1 MNRSTRHTGT
11 LTVDAP
17 PEHAF
22 QLFTAPG
29 ERLWIEGWDPAV
41 LSGGDGRATGAVW
54 ITEAGGDKAY
64 WVVVDFDAEA
74 LHARYARI
82 APATHA
88 GTVEVIAR
96 PGSADGTEVEVTYQL
111 TALTTAGNRELA
123 AFDTEAFTRMLA
135 AWERMIANAD
145 VEYPL
150 PFATAAAP

>member
-11 LTVDAP
+11 LTVNAP

-29 ERLWIEGWDPAV
+29 ERLWIEGWDPAI
-41 LSGGDGRATGAVW
+41 LSGGDGREAGAVW
-54 ITEAGGDKAY
+54 ITNTGGDKAY

-88 GTVEVIAR
+88 GTVEVFAR
-96 PGSADGTEVEVTYQL
+96 PGAAGGTEVEVTYQL
-111 TALTTAGNRELA
+111 TALTDVGDGTLA
-123 AFDTEAFTRMLA
+123 VLDADAFARMLDG
-135 AWERMIANAD
+135 WERMIANAD
-145 VEYPL
+145 LAYPL
-150 PFATAAAP
+150 PFATEEVP